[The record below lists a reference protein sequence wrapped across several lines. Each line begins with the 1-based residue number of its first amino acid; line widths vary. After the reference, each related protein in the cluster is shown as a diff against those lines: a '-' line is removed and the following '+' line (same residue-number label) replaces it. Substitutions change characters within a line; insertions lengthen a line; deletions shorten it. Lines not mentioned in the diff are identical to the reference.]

1 MLTVMLAALLA
12 VFGIVAVLAYVA
24 KANARAI
31 QNTKTVFVLVA
42 KKPIPS
48 GTSVSEAR
56 RQGLL
61 LREPEPF
68 GAVPKTA
75 VLSVTAD
82 ISSLVTSV
90 NLPQG
95 SLLLRPMLVKKSQRT
110 AGLVIPP
117 GLVAVTMQV
126 CLAADVAGYV
136 KPGNKVA
143 VYDTY
148 TTGGNQSLDVSCNG
162 GHQAPSKGT
171 VETKMVLPNVS
182 VLSVIV
188 APTPASSTT
197 TGSVLPGVQAASQG
211 LVYVT
216 LAATPEQAKLLTL
229 VNATGLPSFAL
240 TPQQIPLDPTPAQF
254 R

>member
-12 VFGIVAVLAYVA
+12 VFGIVAVLAYVQT
-24 KANARAI
+24 ANKRAI
-31 QNTKTVFVLVA
+31 ADTRTVFVLVA
-42 KKPIPS
+42 QQPIPS
-48 GTSVSEAR
+48 GTSVSVAR

-75 VLSVTAD
+75 VLSVTSD
-82 ISSLVTSV
+82 ISSLVASV
-90 NLPQG
+90 NIPQG

-143 VYDTY
+143 VYNTY
-148 TTGGNQSLDVSCNG
+148 TTGGSQSLDVSCNG
-162 GHQAPSKGT
+162 GHQAASQSVAT
-171 VETKMVLPNVS
+171 RMVLPNVS
-182 VLSVIV
+182 VLSVSV
-188 APTPASSTT
+188 AGSGTSTST
-197 TGSVLPGVQAASQG
+197 SGTLLPGAQAASQG
-211 LVYVT
+211 IVYVT

-229 VNATGLPSFAL
+229 VNATGFPSFAL
-240 TPQQIPLDPTPAQF
+240 TPQTLLPDPTAA
-254 R
+254 RL